1 MAAAPPPG
9 PPRACSGLGGCEA
22 SVVRL
27 WECWLQLQSTQMA
40 LQTKTV
46 VAETFTHLRQCLAEI
61 ETEMTARALRLSSF
75 PEEANDVKDVLE
87 ELFQVVQRTRHY
99 PGS

>member
-1 MAAAPPPG
+1 MGAALWKG
-9 PPRACSGLGGCEA
+9 PPRGCFGLGGCED
-22 SVVRL
+22 SVVRP

-87 ELFQVVQRTRHY
+87 ELLLVVQRTRHY

>member
-1 MAAAPPPG
+1 MGAALWPG
-9 PPRACSGLGGCEA
+9 PPRGCCGRGGCEA

-40 LQTKTV
+40 LQTKTL

-61 ETEMTARALRLSSF
+61 ETEMTARALRLSTF

-87 ELFQVVQRTRHY
+87 ELILVLQRTRHY

>member
-9 PPRACSGLGGCEA
+9 PPQDCSGLGGCEA
-22 SVVRL
+22 SVVRP

-87 ELFQVVQRTRHY
+87 ELLLVVQRTSHY

>member
-1 MAAAPPPG
+1 MGATPPPG
-9 PPRACSGLGGCEA
+9 PPQGCSGLGGCEA
-22 SVVRL
+22 SVVRP

-46 VAETFTHLRQCLAEI
+46 VAETFTQLRQCLAEI
-61 ETEMTARALRLSSF
+61 ETEMTARALRLTTF

-87 ELFQVVQRTRHY
+87 ELRLVVQRTRHY

>member
-1 MAAAPPPG
+1 M
-9 PPRACSGLGGCEA
+9 
-22 SVVRL
+22 
-27 WECWLQLQSTQMA
+27 QLQSTQKA

-61 ETEMTARALRLSSF
+61 ETEMTARALRLSTF
-75 PEEANDVKDVLE
+75 PEEANDVKEVLE
-87 ELFQVVQRTRHY
+87 ELLLTLKRTRHY

>member
-1 MAAAPPPG
+1 
-9 PPRACSGLGGCEA
+9 
-22 SVVRL
+22 
-27 WECWLQLQSTQMA
+27 MA

-87 ELFQVVQRTRHY
+87 ELLLVVQRTSHY